1 MSGVQARC
9 SHCAYV
15 RRFSPELGGRY
26 FRCPR
31 CKQGVLAVPRPS
43 AEEAEAWEST
53 HGAWLEQSARAL
65 ASAGGP
71 TGAPGSGSGSRAGAA
86 GSGSSA
92 GEAAQAALR
101 PRRATPTDDAGD
113 DELSE
118 SDIDDGE
125 LEGSEIDESELEES
139 EPDARP
145 GSPDEAPAPFPFG
158 GAGRG
163 SGGKP
168 GNLVSRRGEVAAA
181 RQLLVECGLCG
192 FLVKIPPEFFGK
204 TVHCPECAGATVFSE
219 STLEPVKD
227 ELLDRLMLETRERE
241 LLFPPAE
248 TGRSRRQA
256 TRWVLL
262 GVGLG
267 ALIPGAILGVSALD
281 RHLARSSKV
290 SEAEQEGWR
299 YGLDTGAL
307 LVHEP
312 WCAQLHHA
320 DKHIPAGELDQCL
333 AQGYS
338 LHDCR

>member
-31 CKQGVLAVPRPS
+31 CRKGVLAVPRPS

-53 HGAWLEQSARAL
+53 HGAWLERSARAL
-65 ASAGGP
+65 ALE
-71 TGAPGSGSGSRAGAA
+71 PGSGDRAAAPA

-92 GEAAQAALR
+92 EAPLESAAG
-101 PRRATPTDDAGD
+101 TPNAASGPVIPGPG
-113 DELSE
+113 S
-118 SDIDDGE
+118 
-125 LEGSEIDESELEES
+125 LEGSSAAPLPEADQ
-139 EPDARP
+139 RP
-145 GSPDEAPAPFPFG
+145 GAPDEAPAPFPFG
-158 GAGRG
+158 GAGG
-163 SGGKP
+163 APPAAGKRP
-168 GNLVSRRGEVAAA
+168 TTTTSRRGEVAAA

-192 FLVKIPPEFFGK
+192 FLVRIPPEFFGK

-227 ELLDRLMLETRERE
+227 ELLDRMMLETRERDV
-241 LLFPPAE
+241 LFPPAE
-248 TGRSRRQA
+248 TGRTRKQA
-256 TRWVLL
+256 VRWLL
-262 GVGLG
+262 VGLALG
-267 ALIPGAILGVSALD
+267 ALIPGAVLGVGALD
-281 RHLARSSKV
+281 RHLARSARV
-290 SEAEQEGWR
+290 AEAEREGWR

-320 DKHIPAGELDQCL
+320 DKKIPAAGLDACL
-333 AQGYS
+333 NQGYS
-338 LHDCR
+338 RHECR